1 MGRAGPFSFRGR
13 RGLMDLTGEPKAER
27 ISSGSEF
34 SARGK
39 PLVKNA
45 RDIRG
50 IYIRGTEEG
59 IEEGTQERR
68 GCP

>member
-1 MGRAGPFSFRGR
+1 
-13 RGLMDLTGEPKAER
+13 MDLTGEPKAER